1 MTAFRRLPL
10 QLGVICV
17 PGLLAGLPV
26 PSAHAQSGGTFACPG
41 ELPGSRPLPRIV
53 AYGVSASTDPDSV
66 RSRFPHEAS
75 VIGGHAERGIVRVDV
90 QLDAALPAGCPLPL
104 QVDSA
109 SATGANPAA
118 ESRELVNAVDGI
130 ELRGAQVRIDQ
141 VAANRMRAVANG
153 TDLVRLEVPIQGTD
167 GPRPVRHALKLVYD
181 RNFAAGLPFS
191 VVAQPL
197 DRFVAAVPAQRI
209 VHGEIARLHVTHPTP
224 LLPETASWPV
234 RITLSDPGLGSW
246 QAGEAVNAA
255 NPRELVGSWDR
266 RFTPLRAEA
275 PLQPAN
281 VTAPVSGTVTFSW
294 AGQSEVVPV
303 TINPSD
309 GCNPVFTASAEP
321 GGVRVSMTNRL
332 RGSCPAHVVTPRLP
346 ERVTLQLAPASAT
359 ISIGAVAD
367 VQGAAPPL
375 RVLSGAPQRT
385 SGRLAVQQVPSSTVF
400 TINPLALIQLAV
412 GTRYV
417 FEVRS
422 QKGGALQT
430 VAFTVTGRDHAII
443 TGR

>member
-1 MTAFRRLPL
+1 MTAFRRMSF
-10 QLGVICV
+10 QLGAMVL
-17 PGLLAGLPV
+17 PGLLAGFPAT
-26 PSAHAQSGGTFACPG
+26 SAQAQSGGTFACPG
-41 ELPGSRPLPRIV
+41 EMPGSRPLPRIV

-75 VIGGHAERGIVRVDV
+75 VIGGHAQRGIVRVDV
-90 QLDAALPAGCPLPL
+90 QLDAALPAGCALPL

-109 SATGANPAA
+109 DATAANGTAGARGLA
-118 ESRELVNAVDGI
+118 NAVDGI
-130 ELRGAQVRIDQ
+130 ELRGGVLRIEPDT
-141 VAANRMRAVANG
+141 ANRMRAVANG
-153 TDLVRLEVPIQGTD
+153 TDTVRLEVPIQGTD

-197 DRFVAAVPAQRI
+197 DRFVATVPAQRI
-209 VHGEIARLHVTHPTP
+209 VHGEIARLHVTHPAP
-224 LLPETASWPV
+224 LLPETARWPV
-234 RITLSDPGLGSW
+234 RITLSDLALGSW

-255 NPRELVGSWDR
+255 NPRELIGGWDG

-281 VTAPVSGTVTFSW
+281 VAAPVSGTVTFSW

-309 GCNPVFTASAEP
+309 GCNPLFTASAVP

-332 RGSCPAHVVTPRLP
+332 RGSCPAYVVTPRLP

-359 ISIGAVAD
+359 ISIGAVTNAP
-367 VQGAAPPL
+367 GAAPPP
-375 RVLSGAPQRT
+375 RVLSGSAPLT
-385 SGRLAVQQVPSSTVF
+385 GGRLAVQQVPSSAVF
-400 TINPLALIQLAV
+400 KINPLALIQLAV

-417 FEVRS
+417 FEIRPKAGPV
-422 QKGGALQT
+422 QT
-430 VAFTVTGRDHAII
+430 VTYTVTERDHAVI